1 MTIKELLKFISI
13 SELSNLSLVDNTEE
27 CGIKEDKQQTIVE
40 FVTEALN
47 KLYSNFYLKEDS
59 IYVEIIDGKTRY
71 EITSEHLMEKD
82 LEADYDHYL
91 WKTGDKP
98 FTNDILRIIRIID
111 STGNVLPLNNPEKF
125 NSVFTPLFNVID
137 IQNLNEEYELEI
149 IYASKH
155 PNLSIKEN
163 TTIELPISLIPA
175 VRAYVAYLVHMNMNT
190 DNAVQNAQKYLNQ
203 YNLIITENIQSDA
216 AFTRVD
222 DRACKFIL
230 GGWV

>member
-59 IYVEIIDGKTRY
+59 IYVEIIDGKTKY